1 MNKIAVVIMTS
12 TFLFAQAPDTLW
24 TRTYG
29 GPGHDMG
36 YSVRQTMDGG
46 FIIGGWTRSFG
57 AGGSDMYL
65 IKVDVVGNLEWE
77 KTYGG
82 IDDETGWSVRQTAD
96 HGYVIVGYTYS
107 FGAGNAD
114 VYLVRTD
121 TVGDTLWTRTYGGG
135 GDDYSYSICKTL
147 DNGFV
152 LVGRSSSFRQEDDVY
167 LVKTDSMGN
176 QIWEKTYGG
185 SLFDIAYSICETYDG
200 GYIIAGYSSSFG
212 NAGAY
217 VIRTDS
223 QGDSLWTR
231 LYGGAMSDLASH
243 VELLDDTSYIIA
255 GYTESFGATNGDFL
269 IVKFNDNGDTIW
281 TRNYGGEYTEWA
293 YAAKKTA
300 DNCYTVAGWTDSY
313 GGTYGSNIYLVK
325 LDEWGDSVWTGVYA
339 NDSNEAAFD
348 MQIMSDRSYIF
359 VGSTNSYGAGGEDV
373 YLIKTE
379 PDTFGVKEHLVTS
392 THTDIIGPT
401 IFTGSILLPE
411 GKECKIFDITGRIVI
426 PDKIKPGIYFVE
438 IDKKIVQKVIKV
450 K

>member
-1 MNKIAVVIMTS
+1 MSKIAGVIMTS
-12 TFLFAQAPDTLW
+12 TVLFAQAPDTLW

-29 GPGHDMG
+29 GAGNDMG

-65 IKVDVVGNLEWE
+65 IKVDAVGNLEWE

-82 IDDETGWSVRQTAD
+82 ADDETGWSSIQTAD
-96 HGYVIVGYTYS
+96 GGYVIAGHTYS
-107 FGAGNAD
+107 FGPGNAD

-121 TVGDTLWTRTYGGG
+121 TLGDTLWTKAYGGDG
-135 GDDYSYSICKTL
+135 YDYSYSLCKTL

-152 LVGRSSSFRQEDDVY
+152 LAGRSSSFGQGDDVY
-167 LVKTDSMGN
+167 IIKTDSMGN

-185 SLFDIAYSICETYDG
+185 SLFDVAYAIRETYDG
-200 GYIIAGYSSSFG
+200 GYIIAGFSSSFG
-212 NAGAY
+212 NSGAY

-223 QGDSLWTR
+223 LGDSLWTR
-231 LYGGAMSDLASH
+231 LYGGVMSDLASH

-255 GYTESFGATNGDFL
+255 GCTESFGATYGDFL

-281 TRNYGGEYTEWA
+281 TKNYGGEYTEWA

-300 DNCYTVAGWTDSY
+300 DNCYTITGWTDSY

-325 LDEWGDSVWTGVYA
+325 CDEWGDSVWTGVYA

-348 MQIMSDRSYIF
+348 MQIMSDRSYII

-392 THTDIIGPT
+392 NHVDIIGPT

-411 GKECKIFDITGRIVI
+411 GKECKIFDITGRVII
-426 PDKIKPGIYFVE
+426 PDKMKPGIYFVE